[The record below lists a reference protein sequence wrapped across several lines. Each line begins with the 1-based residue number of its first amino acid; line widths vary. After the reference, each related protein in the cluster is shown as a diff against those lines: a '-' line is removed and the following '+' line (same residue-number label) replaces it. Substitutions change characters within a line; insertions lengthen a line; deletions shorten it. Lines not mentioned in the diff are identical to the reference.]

1 MQSHGAKMALLSLLN
16 ILSSCRRVGNKEIR
30 FEGKE
35 SFRHTRRQEKE
46 NQVSVSVFFF
56 FTPRR
61 GGFSSR
67 NTTKIPLFRNGFDVK
82 EMFLELGGE

>member
-1 MQSHGAKMALLSLLN
+1 MQPRGAKMALLSLLN

-46 NQVSVSVFFF
+46 NQVSVSVLFFF
-56 FTPRR
+56 LLP
-61 GGFSSR
+61 
-67 NTTKIPLFRNGFDVK
+67 DVADFQAEIRLK
-82 EMFLELGGE
+82 FLCSEMGSM

>member
-1 MQSHGAKMALLSLLN
+1 MQSHGANMALLSLLN

-46 NQVSVSVFFF
+46 NQVSVSVFFLF
-56 FTPRR
+56 FLLP
-61 GGFSSR
+61 
-67 NTTKIPLFRNGFDVK
+67 DVADFQA
-82 EMFLELGGE
+82 EMRLKFLCSEMGSM

>member
-56 FTPRR
+56 LLP
-61 GGFSSR
+61 
-67 NTTKIPLFRNGFDVK
+67 DVADFQAEIRVK
-82 EMFLELGGE
+82 FLCSEMGSM

>member
-1 MQSHGAKMALLSLLN
+1 MQPRGAKMALLSLLN

-46 NQVSVSVFFF
+46 NQVSVFVFFLL
-56 FTPRR
+56 P
-61 GGFSSR
+61 
-67 NTTKIPLFRNGFDVK
+67 DVADFQAEIRLK
-82 EMFLELGGE
+82 FLCSEMGSM